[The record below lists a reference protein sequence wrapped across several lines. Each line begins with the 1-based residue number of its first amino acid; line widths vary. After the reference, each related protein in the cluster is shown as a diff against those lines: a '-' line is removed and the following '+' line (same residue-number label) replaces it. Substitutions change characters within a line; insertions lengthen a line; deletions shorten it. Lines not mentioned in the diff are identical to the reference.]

1 MKTSDFYYDLPKELI
16 AQTPV
21 EPRDSSRLMLLD
33 RNTGEIDHKHFY
45 DIIDSLN
52 PGDLL
57 VANDSRVLPARIYGI
72 KDETGAKVEFL
83 LLKQVANNR
92 WETLC
97 KPGKK
102 QKSAQNFH
110 SATAF
115 CVQQLLMLRMTA
127 TE

>member
-16 AQTPV
+16 AQTPL
-21 EPRDSSRLMLLD
+21 EPRDSSRLLVLD
-33 RNTGEIDHKHFY
+33 REKQTLEHKHFY
-45 DIIDSLN
+45 DIIDYLN
-52 PGDLL
+52 EGDLL

-83 LLKQVANNR
+83 LLKQVA
-92 WETLC
+92 
-97 KPGKK
+97 KK

-115 CVQQLLMLRMTA
+115 CVQLLLKLRMTA
-127 TE
+127 IE

>member
-72 KDETGAKVEFL
+72 KDETGARVEFL
-83 LLKQVANNR
+83 L
-92 WETLC
+92 
-97 KPGKK
+97 
-102 QKSAQNFH
+102 
-110 SATAF
+110 
-115 CVQQLLMLRMTA
+115 
-127 TE
+127 